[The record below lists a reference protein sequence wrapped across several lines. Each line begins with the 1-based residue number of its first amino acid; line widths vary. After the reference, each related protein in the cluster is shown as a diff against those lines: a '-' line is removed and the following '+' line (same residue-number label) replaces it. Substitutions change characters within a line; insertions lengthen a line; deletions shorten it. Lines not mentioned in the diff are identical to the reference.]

1 MARFRTFAG
10 VITFYGMQTT
20 KDYIRQNLLRAAEDL
35 FHERGYIGVSMR
47 AVAARSGV
55 GLSNIYNYFRSKDAL
70 FRAVVAPAM
79 HGLERMLDEHH
90 GHDGHDIMSMC
101 RDEYYAFLVD
111 EYTNYINRNRRLL
124 AILLLKAR
132 GSSLDGYKAGFTR
145 HATETVKAYFAEMK
159 RRHPQL
165 QTDISDFSIQVHS
178 VWIFSMFEEILTRG
192 VSPGD
197 VPRVVGE
204 YMTIEISGW
213 RELMKI

>member
-1 MARFRTFAG
+1 MG
-10 VITFYGMQTT
+10 ITHYRMQTP
-20 KDYIRQNLLRAAEDL
+20 KDYIRQGLLRAAEDL
-35 FHERGYIGVSMR
+35 FYERGYLGVSMR

-55 GLSNIYNYFRSKDAL
+55 GLSNIYNYFKGKDEL
-70 FRAVVAPAM
+70 FHAVVAPATR
-79 HGLERMLDEHH
+79 GLEQMLDDHH
-90 GHDGHDIMSMC
+90 GRAGHDIMNMC
-101 RDEYYAFLVD
+101 SDEYYAFLVD

-132 GSSLDGYKAGFTR
+132 GSSLAGYKVDFTL

-165 QTDISDFSIQVHS
+165 QTDISDFSIQMHS

-192 VSPGD
+192 ISPGD

>member
-1 MARFRTFAG
+1 MKRAISACRC
-10 VITFYGMQTT
+10 VP
-20 KDYIRQNLLRAAEDL
+20 LR
-35 FHERGYIGVSMR
+35 RGR
-47 AVAARSGV
+47 AC
-55 GLSNIYNYFRSKDAL
+55 FRSKDDL

-90 GHDGHDIMSMC
+90 GRAGHDIMNMC
-101 RDEYYAFLVD
+101 NNEYYAFLVK
-111 EYTNYINRNRRLL
+111 EYTDYINRNRRLL

-132 GSSLDGYKAGFTR
+132 GSSLAGYKADFTR
-145 HATETVKAYFAEMK
+145 YATETVKAYFAEMK